1 MLHLHSPIDWKCL
14 NVLFVR
20 HAESTNNCLFDEIRK
35 TFNENIDETIVC
47 ATAILKQFR
56 KLILMF
62 ILYF

>member
-35 TFNENIDETIVC
+35 TLSEDIDETIVC
-47 ATAILKQFR
+47 ALAILKKFR
-56 KLILMF
+56 KLILIF
-62 ILYF
+62 IIYF